1 MTREIYVSAGPMREI
16 AVVEDGRLVE
26 YLREDAQ
33 SDAET
38 ICLGRV
44 ERIVPGMRAA
54 FVDIGQEK
62 RGFLPLDERSL
73 TFRSAP
79 LQSGDRV
86 LTQIRKEAQ
95 GVKGAFLTRDVTFAG
110 ETVILMPLNR
120 YVGVSSRIEDEADRR
135 RLTALGQV
143 IGGGAFG
150 LVMRSAAL
158 DASEADIRAE
168 VDVLWTRWESVR
180 RAAPT
185 AHAPSVLLTPRT
197 LLDSVLDDYA
207 PRGIDR
213 IVTEDDALPAR
224 LAGRFPTAVEETG
237 LMARHGWTRQRDK
250 ALERTVWLD
259 CGGTLVFDACEAL
272 TVIDVNTAKF
282 TGKRVPEETILRTNL
297 EACDEIA
304 RQARLRNLGGVLIID
319 MIDMASEADRE
330 RVLAALREAFARD
343 RVKTVIHGLTSL
355 GLIEMTRKR
364 TRRPLREEWAAVCPR
379 CGGGGIV
386 RLPEEEKHG

>member
-1 MTREIYVSAGPMREI
+1 MRREIYVSAAPTREI

-26 YLREDAQ
+26 YLREDEH

-44 ERIVPGMRAA
+44 ERVVPGMKAA
-54 FVDIGQEK
+54 FVDICQEK

-73 TFRSAP
+73 TFRGAP
-79 LQSGDRV
+79 LQAGDRV
-86 LTQIRKEAQ
+86 LVQIRKEAQ
-95 GVKGAFLTRDVTFAG
+95 GVKGAFLSRDVTFAG
-110 ETVILMPLNR
+110 ETAILMPLNR

-135 RLTALGQV
+135 RLVALGQA
-143 IGGGAFG
+143 ISGGAFG

-158 DASEADIRAE
+158 DAPEAEIRTE
-168 VDVLWTRWESVR
+168 VETLKARWESVC

-185 AHAPSVLLTPRT
+185 AHAPSVLARPRT
-197 LLDSVLDDYA
+197 LLDGVLDDYG

-213 IVTEDDALPAR
+213 VVTEESALAAQLADAY
-224 LAGRFPTAVEETG
+224 PTVVEEPG
-237 LMARHGWTRQRDK
+237 MMARHGWTRQRDK

-259 CGGTLVFDACEAL
+259 CGGTLVIDACEAL
-272 TVIDVNTAKF
+272 MVIDVNTAKF
-282 TGKRVPEETILRTNL
+282 TGKRVPEETILRANL
-297 EACDEIA
+297 EACEEIA
-304 RQARLRNLGGVLIID
+304 RQTRLRNLGGVLIID
-319 MIDMASEADRE
+319 MIDMAEEADRE
-330 RVLAALREAFARD
+330 RVLTALKTAFAQD

-386 RLPEEEKHG
+386 RLTEEERHG